1 MVFNA
6 KSAVPHQ
13 RAILIALL
21 AAAVLVRVGVRVAF
35 GEEYFWTGSYDI
47 YYGMAKNIASGSG
60 FSTFR
65 PPLYP
70 LFLAVTTLA
79 GKSYLLIIL
88 PQALMGA
95 GTALCAFL
103 IGRHLFGSTAGLLAC
118 GMNAF
123 YPYYVMHDTALQETG
138 MVTFSVW
145 RSQFGYCFAP
155 KRLTVN
161 RIGFSRGWHWDWSR
175 WCVLR

>member
-103 IGRHLFGSTAGLLAC
+103 DRPAFIWFDRGAPRLRHERVL
-118 GMNAF
+118 
-123 YPYYVMHDTALQETG
+123 P
-138 MVTFSVW
+138 
-145 RSQFGYCFAP
+145 
-155 KRLTVN
+155 
-161 RIGFSRGWHWDWSR
+161 
-175 WCVLR
+175 VLRDA